1 MSLRT
6 TGLGK
11 TIAEGGGHPPRLGLR
26 AGPSEL
32 PQLPPRSN
40 TVTTTSEMCGFSSFP
55 WCSPG
60 TAPHLQQASHLNVL
74 FRESPRCSCAG
85 QAAVEPGSSRL
96 AQRGN
101 PHPGS
106 PGGPPLIPVIQTSPP
121 SAHVQGGHRESW
133 ERNSV
138 ERQLLLKRRMEHQD
152 GRKPRSRISHS
163 SSFPL
168 QVPDPIGGALGATYN
183 S

>member
-6 TGLGK
+6 IGLGK

-74 FRESPRCSCAG
+74 FRESPRCS
-85 QAAVEPGSSRL
+85 
-96 AQRGN
+96 
-101 PHPGS
+101 
-106 PGGPPLIPVIQTSPP
+106 
-121 SAHVQGGHRESW
+121 
-133 ERNSV
+133 
-138 ERQLLLKRRMEHQD
+138 RQLVRPQW
-152 GRKPRSRISHS
+152 S
-163 SSFPL
+163 
-168 QVPDPIGGALGATYN
+168 QGAPGWLSVGTHILGARAALPSSPSFRHLRPLLMCREDTV
-183 S
+183 SLGKGIQ